1 MNNYDI
7 IEVLPHRAP
16 MVLIDQLDK
25 YDKVSASCSVT
36 IQENSPFYDAQHQGV
51 ASYIGNE
58 YMAQAIAAYSGAHA
72 LDEQGTVTI
81 GFLLGSRKYKTFQ
94 PYFRLGE
101 KYLITINE
109 LYKEESGL
117 SVFDCEIIDA
127 KNNIVAKANV
137 NVFQPK
143 DVESFLQK

>member
-7 IEVLPHRAP
+7 TEVLPHRAP
-16 MVLIDQLDK
+16 MILIDQLDK
-25 YDKVSASCSVT
+25 YDEESASCSVT
-36 IQENSPFYDAQHQGV
+36 IGKHSPFFDLNHQGV

-58 YMAQAIAAYSGAHA
+58 YMAQAIAAFSGAHS
-72 LDEQGTVTI
+72 LDKQGEVTI

-117 SVFDCEIIDA
+117 SVFDCEIIDV
-127 KNNIVAKANV
+127 KQNVIAKANI

-143 DVESFLQK
+143 DAESFLQK

>member
-1 MNNYDI
+1 M
-7 IEVLPHRAP
+7 
-16 MVLIDQLDK
+16 
-25 YDKVSASCSVT
+25 
-36 IQENSPFYDAQHQGV
+36 
-51 ASYIGNE
+51 
-58 YMAQAIAAYSGAHA
+58 
-72 LDEQGTVTI
+72 
-81 GFLLGSRKYKTFQ
+81 LGSRKYKTFQ